1 MTNLAMAIKIA
12 DECMYLLSN
21 YFEVFLNSLESIF
34 CKCKRAV
41 QLHYLQKLS
50 THYMHR
56 KVYNYKHRGQWSMPW
71 HFLMKIILT
80 TWRQFLFFLKH
91 IDQLLW
97 SINCDL
103 YSKVKFLPIFSNIS
117 LGIFQN
123 NHYKNCNK
131 DILHT
136 VSRWAYI
143 CTSLGLKI
151 LRFDIKSILLSEYSP
166 VFLWSPSFDGWM
178 FLVRLL

>member
-1 MTNLAMAIKIA
+1 
-12 DECMYLLSN
+12 MYLLSN

-91 IDQLLW
+91 IDQLLC
-97 SINCDL
+97 SINCNL
-103 YSKVKFLPIFSNIS
+103 YSKVKFLPIFSNFPCIN
-117 LGIFQN
+117 FQN
-123 NHYKNCNK
+123 
-131 DILHT
+131 
-136 VSRWAYI
+136 
-143 CTSLGLKI
+143 
-151 LRFDIKSILLSEYSP
+151 F
-166 VFLWSPSFDGWM
+166 SPSF
-178 FLVRLL
+178 FSLSFYHSKSCLVMRYDWHFSCLFGVHEP